1 MERLNGLVPA
11 LILLD
16 LMMPEMDGFEFM
28 QQLRERPDCRRV
40 PVVVITAKDITDDD
54 RRRLN
59 GKVARI
65 LRKSNLSMQEL
76 VAEVQALTR
85 GT

>member
-1 MERLNGLVPA
+1 
-11 LILLD
+11 
-16 LMMPEMDGFEFM
+16 MMPEMDGFEFM

-85 GT
+85 GA